1 MGDISDTHEATRTR
15 VPTLVVAAVFAIA
28 QSLSVMAAAA
38 GDATGSVAY
47 KGRTA
52 NLKFAYLVKGP
63 DEVSKQTI
71 RRLILSATD
80 LSAKIAACT
89 KMSCTDSNLTEG
101 LSVNFDSG
109 PRLNYW
115 IVLNDQK
122 IQYSGTLKPEV
133 LKTSVSDAKHMAGKL
148 SFDDA
153 AAAGPKVDVEFDAAL
168 VKEVGSP

>member
-1 MGDISDTHEATRTR
+1 MVA
-15 VPTLVVAAVFAIA
+15 AAVFAIA
-28 QSLSVMAAAA
+28 QSLSATAAA
-38 GDATGSVAY
+38 GDANGSVAY

-63 DEVSKQTI
+63 DELSKQTI

-89 KMSCTDSNLTEG
+89 KMSCTDSNLTDG
-101 LSVNFDSG
+101 LSINFDSG

-115 IVLNDQK
+115 MVLNDQK
-122 IQYSGTLKPEV
+122 VQYSGTLKPEV
-133 LKTSVSDAKHMAGKL
+133 LKTSGSDVKHIAGKL

-153 AAAGPKVDVEFDAAL
+153 AAGGPKVDVEFDATL
-168 VKEVGSP
+168 VKEVAAP